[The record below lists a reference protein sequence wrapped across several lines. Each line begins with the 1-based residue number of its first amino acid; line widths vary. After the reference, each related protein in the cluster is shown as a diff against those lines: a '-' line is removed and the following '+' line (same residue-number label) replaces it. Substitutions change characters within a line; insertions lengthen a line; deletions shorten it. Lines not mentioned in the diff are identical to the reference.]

1 MSPVRLLAQE
11 ASADVEFG
19 SGENLAL
26 FAIMAVCL
34 LALLVAFVLVRQVLA
49 ADQGTEKM
57 REIARAIQEGSRA
70 YLSRQFR
77 TLAVFVVLL
86 FFLLLLLEAD
96 SGSVRIGRSVA
107 FLVGAVFSALAGYT
121 GMQLAVRANV
131 RVAAAAD
138 QGGPAQGHADR
149 LPGRRGGR
157 HVRGRAGPA
166 RRRRGGL
173 RLPGRRRQ
181 RAVRLRLRGGPAGHV
196 HAGRRGHLHQGGRRR
211 RRPGRQGRAVD
222 PRGRPPQRRH
232 HRRQRRRQRRR
243 LRRHGRRPVRVLRG
257 DPGRGHRPRPGR
269 LPRPARPS
277 ACCSP

>member
-26 FAIMAVCL
+26 LRHHRGLPARPGGRVHPGPAGPGRRPGHREDARDRPRHPGGQPRLPEPAVPHPGRVRRP
-34 LALLVAFVLVRQVLA
+34 AVLPP
-49 ADQGTEKM
+49 
-57 REIARAIQEGSRA
+57 
-70 YLSRQFR
+70 
-77 TLAVFVVLL
+77 
-86 FFLLLLLEAD
+86 
-96 SGSVRIGRSVA
+96 
-107 FLVGAVFSALAGYT
+107 
-121 GMQLAVRANV
+121 
-131 RVAAAAD
+131 AAAGGRLRLGAD
-138 QGGPAQGHADR
+138 RPLGRLPGRGRVLGPGRLHRHAAGRAGQRAGGGRGRPGRPAQGHADR
-149 LPGRRGGR
+149 LPGRRGGG

-257 DPGRGHRPRPGR
+257 HPGRGDRARPGR
-269 LPRPARPS
+269 LPRPPEPS